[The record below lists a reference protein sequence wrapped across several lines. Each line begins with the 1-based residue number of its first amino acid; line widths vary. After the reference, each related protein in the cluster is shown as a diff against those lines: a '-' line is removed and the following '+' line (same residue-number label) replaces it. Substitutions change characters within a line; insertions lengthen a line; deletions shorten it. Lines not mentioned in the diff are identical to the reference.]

1 MKIIFT
7 ETNGFKELEP
17 FSLYIYVRVSDTL
30 AHILGYDKI
39 FLMNKSKEPHYRTPG
54 WFKGKILLKPKEAK
68 IKNRFLAKI
77 FGASFKWRK
86 QQ

>member
-1 MKIIFT
+1 M
-7 ETNGFKELEP
+7 G
-17 FSLYIYVRVSDTL
+17 
-30 AHILGYDKI
+30 
-39 FLMNKSKEPHYRTPG
+39 NKSKGWGFRTPG
-54 WFKGKILLKPKEAK
+54 WFKGKTLLKPKEAK